1 VDEFKLKV
9 QGIHTTADMARD
21 QMARVG
27 QSNGGRAPEI
37 TRFGG

>member
-9 QGIHTTADMARD
+9 QGIHTTAEMARD

-27 QSNGGRAPEI
+27 RSFGAAPDVV
-37 TRFGG
+37 RHRS